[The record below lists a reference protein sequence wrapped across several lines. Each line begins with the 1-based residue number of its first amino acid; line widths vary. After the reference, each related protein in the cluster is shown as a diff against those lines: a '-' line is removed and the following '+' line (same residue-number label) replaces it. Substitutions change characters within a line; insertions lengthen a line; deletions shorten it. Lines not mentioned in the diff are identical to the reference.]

1 MIMILNTSWIGR
13 KLNGFWFVIT
23 SVTFLS
29 FYDLILQ
36 IKENGLTSIVQLD
49 VSRSILVSLGGLR
62 V

>member
-13 KLNGFWFVIT
+13 KFNGFWFVIP
-23 SVTFLS
+23 SVTILS